1 MLRRIVLGAA
11 MVALVTAGVAACA
24 PDNPKPSSAT
34 SSTSSTEPPLNAQ
47 PPSTAPPPATVSITT
62 TIPPQK

>member
-1 MLRRIVLGAA
+1 MLRRIVLG
-11 MVALVTAGVAACA
+11 VALASLVTAGVTACA

-34 SSTSSTEPPLNAQ
+34 SSTTSTEPPLNAE
-47 PPSTAPPPATVSITT
+47 PPSTAQVPATVSITT